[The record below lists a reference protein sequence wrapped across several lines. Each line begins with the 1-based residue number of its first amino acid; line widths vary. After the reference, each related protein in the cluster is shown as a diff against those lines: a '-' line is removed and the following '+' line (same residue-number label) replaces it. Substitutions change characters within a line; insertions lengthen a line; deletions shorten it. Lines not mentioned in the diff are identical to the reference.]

1 MIRPIMN
8 GLLADQIIT
17 SGKSSVTVISFEL
30 AYSLFSAGNN
40 PTYGRKLMLK
50 DKCDLDISKHER
62 CVQ

>member
-1 MIRPIMN
+1 MN
-8 GLLADQIIT
+8 SLLVDQTIT
-17 SGKSSVTVISFEL
+17 NEKSSITFTIFGL